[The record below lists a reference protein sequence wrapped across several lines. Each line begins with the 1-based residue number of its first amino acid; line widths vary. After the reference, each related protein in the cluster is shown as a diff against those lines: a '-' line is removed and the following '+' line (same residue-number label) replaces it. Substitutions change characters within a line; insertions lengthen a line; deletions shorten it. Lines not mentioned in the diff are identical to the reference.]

1 MKKKTRLSLILA
13 IMLIM
18 LVFTKLW
25 WLLAGVVILAASYLA
40 LTSGIFNRG
49 KTRRRIRSAVMVVL
63 IFSIA
68 IAFRVFFIEIYAIPS
83 GSMEDTLLPG
93 DKVLVNKLVYGP
105 KLPASPYDIPWI
117 NLGWYLQA
125 GASANP
131 DSVYWKYHRLKGF
144 SEIKHGDVIVFSH
157 PLWEGRNNYFI
168 KRCMALP
175 GDTLQIMNGKV
186 KINAGFLDEQP
197 TIKMVPVVYDSTHT
211 VYPYHPDI
219 RWSLN
224 EYGPLVVPYEGM
236 QIRLTREALQLYYNV
251 IKDHEP
257 VHANWKNEVF
267 RNNEKTAGFYT
278 FQNNYFFML
287 GDNRNN
293 SNDSRYWGFLS
304 EKDINGKATVVLF
317 NFLDGKFITN
327 RFFKR
332 IK

>member
-1 MKKKTRLSLILA
+1 MSFFTRKKKQLRLFSTLIALST
-13 IMLIM
+13 
-18 LVFTKLW
+18 VFIS
-25 WLLAGVVILAASYLA
+25 VVV
-40 LTSGIFNRG
+40 FNLFCFELY
-49 KTRRRIRSAVMVVL
+49 S
-63 IFSIA
+63 
-68 IAFRVFFIEIYAIPS
+68 IPS
-83 GSMEDTLLPG
+83 GSMEYTLLPG
-93 DKVLVNKLVYGP
+93 DKVLVNKLAYGP

-117 NLGWYLQA
+117 NLGWYFLGGQHT
-125 GASANP
+125 NP
-131 DSVYWKYHRLKGF
+131 DSIYWKYKRLKGF
-144 SEIKHGDVIVFSH
+144 AEIKHGDVVVFSH
-157 PLWEGRNNYFI
+157 PLLEDRNNYFI
-168 KRCMALP
+168 KRCIALP
-175 GDTLQIMNGKV
+175 GDTLQIINGKV

-224 EYGPLVVPYEGM
+224 EYGPIVVPYKGM
-236 QIRLTREALQLYYNV
+236 QIRLNKEALQLYYNV

-293 SNDSRYWGFLS
+293 SNDSRYWGFLP

-317 NFLDGKFITN
+317 NFLDGKFLTN